1 MAKKDEDEDDE
12 ENDDE
17 ETETK
22 YKTKRTMKVPVNMD
36 VETATALWWTIV
48 GAALFIVGLILM
60 SLSYTTLQLLTT
72 VPTNA
77 AVNLPSGFP
86 QLSAQAL
93 NGGVILAVLGLLVML
108 WSKLKLSRLNLMR

>member
-1 MAKKDEDEDDE
+1 MAAKDEDDD
-12 ENDDE
+12 DDNTDE
-17 ETETK
+17 K
-22 YKTKRTMKVPVNMD
+22 RYGTKRKMDVSINMD
-36 VETATALWWTIV
+36 VETATSIWWTLV
-48 GAALFIVGLILM
+48 GASLFVVGLILM

-93 NGGVILAVLGLLVML
+93 NAGVVLAVLGLLIMI
-108 WSKLKLSRLNLMR
+108 WSKFKLSRLNLMR